1 MICLVTVLDTLTHPY
16 SMLYPTRSPS
26 LCPRVKFCTHSQRGL
41 GWCLCASYIWMVPC
55 RDSAVTIY
63 RIDQVVLMLW
73 LLLHSQSYWPCSS
86 GAVSFAETV
95 EVPANGN
102 QVKIWNFLTA
112 VRRQSLY
119 LLPTWKTLWC
129 WFVTLLIIVFFF
141 NLLAETTE
149 LHCLHTLKSLYG
161 SWVVLLPALQVF
173 FWLQRELRNV
183 WKIAWGHSSY
193 CDNRLVV
200 SVIFHAQ
207 MPRIL
212 QLRLHLKWED
222 LELIFVAHDCF
233 YGALFSTGNQWLRKD
248 LSVTV
253 LEFGS
258 GRIFL
263 SVLQNKNWQPRWVKL
278 PESWTVICNSAS
290 PKSV

>member
-16 SMLYPTRSPS
+16 SMLYPTPSPS
-26 LCPRVKFCTHSQRGL
+26 LCPWVKFCTHSQRGL

-86 GAVSFAETV
+86 GVVSFAETV
-95 EVPANGN
+95 EAPANGN
-102 QVKIWNFLTA
+102 QVKIWKFSYSRLSTESVFTA
-112 VRRQSLY
+112 Y
-119 LLPTWKTLWC
+119 LNDI
-129 WFVTLLIIVFFF
+129 VVLICDIVNHCFFQ
-141 NLLAETTE
+141 NVLAETSE

-161 SWVVLLPALQVF
+161 SWGVLLPVLQVF

-183 WKIAWGHSSY
+183 WKIAWRHSSY

-200 SVIFHAQ
+200 SVIFHTQ
-207 MPRIL
+207 MPGNL

-222 LELIFVAHDCF
+222 LELIFVTRGSF

-263 SVLQNKNWQPRWVKL
+263 SVLQNKNWQLRWVKGCHTQL
-278 PESWTVICNSAS
+278 CLT
-290 PKSV
+290 

>member
-16 SMLYPTRSPS
+16 SMLYPTPSPS
-26 LCPRVKFCTHSQRGL
+26 LCPWVKFCTHSQRGL

-86 GAVSFAETV
+86 GVVSFAETV
-95 EVPANGN
+95 EAPANGN
-102 QVKIWNFLTA
+102 QVKIWKFSYSRLSTESVFTA
-112 VRRQSLY
+112 Y
-119 LLPTWKTLWC
+119 LNDI
-129 WFVTLLIIVFFF
+129 VVLICDIVNHCFFQ
-141 NLLAETTE
+141 NVLAETSE

-161 SWVVLLPALQVF
+161 SWGVLLPVLQVF

-183 WKIAWGHSSY
+183 WKIAWRHSSY

-207 MPRIL
+207 MPRNLGFTWNERIWSL
-212 QLRLHLKWED
+212 SLSHMAV
-222 LELIFVAHDCF
+222 FTV
-233 YGALFSTGNQWLRKD
+233 LFSQ
-248 LSVTV
+248 
-253 LEFGS
+253 
-258 GRIFL
+258 
-263 SVLQNKNWQPRWVKL
+263 Q
-278 PESWTVICNSAS
+278 VIND
-290 PKSV
+290 